1 MKVKLDYLI
10 HFLLHWYKDQLAVGG
25 QSMDV
30 LQNRFGAIPWDDIR
44 LIVRTIDP
52 SSNCQLAARSEGCR
66 GTLVSFPGEVEVIP
80 QRHQGTIERILH
92 SLHAVLDSERRTEG
106 EELLKELA
114 ECLRLTCGR
123 QKRKGGGWQYIDS
136 FMLDSVLFADN
147 LRPLYDGDL
156 MRDSV
161 KQNLWNLV

>member
-1 MKVKLDYLI
+1 M
-10 HFLLHWYKDQLAVGG
+10 
-25 QSMDV
+25 
-30 LQNRFGAIPWDDIR
+30 DDIR
-44 LIVRTIDP
+44 LIVRTIHP
-52 SSNCQLAARSEGCR
+52 SNNGQLAARSEGCR
-66 GTLVSFPGEVEVIP
+66 TMVSFPGEVEAIP
-80 QRHQGTIERILH
+80 QRHQGTIEMILT
-92 SLHAVLDSERRTEG
+92 SLRAVLDSERRTEG
-106 EELLKELA
+106 EELLNELA

-161 KQNLWNLV
+161 KQNLWYVFIQFGLKHFAFNFVNIGFSYIFVWHGLIYLRSCSVKALA